1 MIIDRKNASFRSIP
15 LQWLM
20 LFAFAVQVFG
30 AVGLVAYLSY
40 RSGQESIHK
49 LANRLKTEISTRV
62 TEKTTTYL
70 QAIDQTNKNNI
81 SALRRNVWS
90 FDDFSSQ
97 ERQAWEQMQ
106 LNSLSPITIVGFGTT
121 SGGHRA
127 VELLKDGTFSIRA
140 APNGGGRYRTFTTN
154 PDGSPAQVTETSVI
168 FDARQRPWYQVAVQ
182 SKQAAWT
189 PVYPH
194 IYTGELL
201 VALAEPI
208 YDLSNGKLLGVTY
221 GIRTLEEI
229 SRFLQSIDMQSGTV
243 FIMERNQTLVAT
255 SSTSQKPYQI
265 LQNGTEQKLLKASD
279 SQNPQIHNSAKYLR
293 DRFGNLANIRQL
305 EQFEFEINGDRQL
318 AQVLPI
324 RDRNGLDWL
333 IVVVIPESDLI
344 AEIQANKV
352 WTILLSG
359 ITLIIATGLSIIT
372 TRWITKPILR
382 LSQASKA
389 IANGEWQES
398 LPENHEIAELSTLS
412 TSFNQMT
419 KQVHQS
425 LDRGEVALKESEEKY
440 KVLFKTAPIGISI
453 TDKNG
458 YILEGN
464 DIAKDWLGEPQP
476 SLQQEECG
484 EREPSSN
491 VIRPDGS
498 VMPVEEYACI
508 QALRNQVPIY
518 DVETGIVCADE
529 VLRWFSVSAAPIA
542 SEHYGVVLIHI
553 DISDRKQAEEA
564 IQASETR
571 FQTLVKNM
579 PGMVYRYSPLENE
592 MGAFTYVSSGSV
604 ELLELEPEQ
613 ILQDA
618 NSIWNLIHPD
628 DLLVLQASVAIAVQT
643 TSPWQH
649 EWKLTTPSGKLKWIQ
664 GKSRPQHTAN
674 GLVWDGLLLDIS
686 DRKQAEIVL
695 QHTLNELNYH
705 IENSP
710 LATIRWDQEFRVIY
724 WSKQAEEIFGWS
736 AAEVLG
742 KNMHEWDFIFEDDR
756 EQVNQAATQLMSGV
770 SIACQN
776 RNYHKDGSIIYC
788 EWYNSALVNESGD
801 LISMF
806 SLAHDISDRQ
816 RLEQKL
822 VHSRDL
828 REIIF
833 NESSDALFLVDS
845 ETLRTIDCN
854 QQAVKLFEVDCKN
867 DLIDIE
873 GHILQKRQ
881 FTLQELA
888 QINQEVDQKGFWSL
902 EVEYITRKGR
912 EFWGDL
918 SAKQITFGA
927 NRFNLVRVVDITTR
941 KQTDIALAEAKAAAE
956 EATRA
961 KSSFLASMSHEIR
974 TPMNGVIGMTQ
985 LLEMTELTTD
995 QQEFVKIIKDS
1006 GEALL
1011 TIINDILDF
1020 SKIESGML
1028 EIEAKDFVL
1037 EEMIR
1042 GVCKLL
1048 ENQAIARQVDLQY
1061 EIAPNIPQNLI
1072 GDRARLRQIL
1082 LNLVGNAVKF
1092 TQNGQVL
1099 ILVSGKVLTP
1109 SPSPRES
1116 MQQEM
1121 VRDREDYEL
1130 SFAIADTGIGIQS
1143 DRIDRLFQPFT
1154 QADASISRNYGG
1166 TGLGLAISKRLTEL
1180 MGGTIWVESL
1190 GQVGGS
1196 PPLVWK
1202 SQPRN
1207 SPQGA
1212 TFYFTVTLSIHK
1224 TINQPQADF
1233 AQVFGIDDKMAEK
1246 HPLRI
1251 LLVDDNLVNQKIAK
1265 LMFARLGYQSMAIA
1279 NNGLEAVQAVKT
1291 HDYDLILM
1299 DVQMPI
1305 MDGLTATKTIRTE
1318 LRSNV
1323 RIIAMTADAMP
1334 EDRQACFEAG
1344 MDDYISKPINIQ
1356 AIMNLVSS
1364 IC

>member
-1 MIIDRKNASFRSIP
+1 MTNLQLALMIIDRKKTSFRSIP

-106 LNSLSPITIVGFGTT
+106 LNSLSPITIIGFGTT

-182 SKQAAWT
+182 SKQATWT

-208 YDLSNGKLLGVTY
+208 YDLNNGKLLGVTY

-229 SRFLQSIDMQSGTV
+229 SRFLQSIDMQAGTV

-293 DRFGNLANIRQL
+293 DRFGSLANIRQL
-305 EQFEFEINGDRQL
+305 EQFEFEINGDRQI

-324 RDRNGLDWL
+324 VDRNGLDWV

-359 ITLIIATGLSIIT
+359 ITLIVATGLSIIT

-389 IANGEWQES
+389 IANGEWQEA
-398 LPENHEIAELSTLS
+398 LPENHVIAEISTLAK
-412 TSFNQMT
+412 SFNQMT
-419 KQVHQS
+419 KQVQQS
-425 LDRGEVALKESEEKY
+425 LDRVEIALKESEEKY

-464 DIAKDWLGEPQP
+464 DIAESWLGEPQI
-476 SLQQEECG
+476 LQQLDCG
-484 EREPSSN
+484 ERETSPN

-518 DVETGIVCADE
+518 DVETGIVCADGI
-529 VLRWFSVSAAPIA
+529 LRWFSVSAAPLA
-542 SEHYGVVLIHI
+542 SEHYGVMLIHT
-553 DISDRKQAEEA
+553 DISDRKQAERTL
-564 IQASETR
+564 Q
-571 FQTLVKNM
+571 QTLD
-579 PGMVYRYSPLENE
+579 
-592 MGAFTYVSSGSV
+592 
-604 ELLELEPEQ
+604 Q
-613 ILQDA
+613 
-618 NSIWNLIHPD
+618 
-628 DLLVLQASVAIAVQT
+628 
-643 TSPWQH
+643 
-649 EWKLTTPSGKLKWIQ
+649 
-664 GKSRPQHTAN
+664 
-674 GLVWDGLLLDIS
+674 
-686 DRKQAEIVL
+686 
-695 QHTLNELNYH
+695 LNYH

-710 LATIRWDQEFRVIY
+710 LATIRWDQEFRVVS
-724 WSKQAEEIFGWS
+724 WSRQAEEIFGWS
-736 AAEVLG
+736 ATEVFG
-742 KNMHEWDFIFEDDR
+742 KNMQDWQFIYEDDL
-756 EQVNQAATQLMSGV
+756 EYVLKEASQLVSGISV
-770 SIACQN
+770 TCQN

-788 EWYNSALVNESGD
+788 EWYNSALVDESGN
-801 LISMF
+801 LISIL
-806 SLAHDISDRQ
+806 SLAHNISDRQ
-816 RLEQKL
+816 RLEKEL
-822 VHSRDL
+822 IHSRDL
-828 REIIF
+828 REAIF

-845 ETLRTIDCN
+845 ETRLTIDCN
-854 QQAVKLFEVDCKN
+854 QQAVRLFEVDCKD

-881 FTLQELA
+881 FTPQESA
-888 QINQEVDQKGFWSL
+888 QIIQEVNQKGFWSL

-918 SAKQITFGA
+918 SAKQITFEDQ
-927 NRFNLVRVVDITTR
+927 RFHLVRVVDITAR
-941 KQTDIALAEAKAAAE
+941 KQTEIVLAEAKAAAE

-985 LLEMTELTTD
+985 LLEMTEMTTE
-995 QQEFVKIIKDS
+995 QEEFVKIIKDS

-1028 EIEAKDFVL
+1028 EIESKDFVL
-1037 EEMIR
+1037 EEVIR

-1061 EIAPNIPQNLI
+1061 AIAPSIPQNLI

-1099 ILVSGKVLTP
+1099 ISVRGKALKP

-1116 MQQEM
+1116 VQQEM

-1202 SQPRN
+1202 PQPRN

-1212 TFYFTVTLSIHK
+1212 TFYLTVTLSIHQTSK
-1224 TINQPQADF
+1224 QPQAVL

-1279 NNGLEAVQAVKT
+1279 NNGVEAVQAVKN

-1299 DVQMPI
+1299 DVQMPL

>member
-1 MIIDRKNASFRSIP
+1 MTDLQLAPMIIDRKKVSFRSIP

-49 LANRLKTEISTRV
+49 LANRLNTEISTSV
-62 TEKTTTYL
+62 TEKTKTYL
-70 QAIDQTNKNNI
+70 QTIDQVNKNNI
-81 SALRRNVWS
+81 SALRRNIWN

-106 LNSLSPITIVGFGTT
+106 LNSLSPITIIGFGTP

-127 VELLKDGTFSIRA
+127 VELLTDGTFSIRA
-140 APNGGGRYRTFTTN
+140 APNGGGKYRTFTTN
-154 PDGSPAQVTETSVI
+154 PDGSPAQVTETSVM
-168 FDARQRPWYQVAVQ
+168 FDSRQRPWYQVAVQ
-182 SKQAAWT
+182 SKQATWT

-208 YDLSNGKLLGVTY
+208 YDLNNGNLLGVTY
-221 GIRTLEEI
+221 GIRSLEAI
-229 SRFLQSIDMQSGTV
+229 SKFLRSIDIKAGSV
-243 FIMERNQTLVAT
+243 SIMERDETLVAT
-255 SSTSQKPYQI
+255 SSIVQKPYQHS
-265 LQNGTEQKLLKASD
+265 QNETEQKLLKASD
-279 SQNPQIHNSAKYLR
+279 SQNPQIHNSVKYLR
-293 DRFGNLANIRQL
+293 DLFGSLANIRQL
-305 EQFEFEINGDRQL
+305 EQFEFDINGDRQI

-324 RDRNGLDWL
+324 FDRNGLDWF
-333 IVVVIPESDLI
+333 IVVVIPESELI
-344 AEIQANKV
+344 ADIQANQV
-352 WTILLSG
+352 WTILLCG
-359 ITLIIATGLSIIT
+359 ITLIVATGISVIT
-372 TRWITKPILR
+372 NRWIAKPILR
-382 LSQASKA
+382 LSRASKA
-389 IANGEWQES
+389 IANGEWQET
-398 LPENHEIAELSTLS
+398 LPENHAIAEISTLA

-419 KQVHQS
+419 KQVQQS
-425 LDRGEVALKESEEKY
+425 FERVEIALKESEEKY
-440 KVLFKTAPIGISI
+440 KVLFKTAPISISI

-464 DIAKDWLGEPQP
+464 DIAKDWFGESQP
-476 SLQQEECG
+476 LQQEECE
-484 EREPSSN
+484 ERKPSPN

-542 SEHYGVVLIHI
+542 SELYGVVLIHI
-553 DISDRKQAEEA
+553 DISDRKLSELAINAEMLRRKALFDASLDGIVMLDQECNVIEA
-564 IQASETR
+564 NASFARMLGYSLEEIVNLNVKDFDAHWTIEELDQKIET
-571 FQTLVKNM
+571 KNLCLDTF
-579 PGMVYRYSPLENE
+579 VTRHRRKD
-592 MGAFTYVSSGSV
+592 GSIYDV
-604 ELLELEPEQ
+604 E
-613 ILQDA
+613 IST
-618 NSIWNLIHPD
+618 NSVDWYG
-628 DLLVLQASVAIAVQT
+628 QSVNFCIC
-643 TSPWQH
+643 
-649 EWKLTTPSGKLKWIQ
+649 
-664 GKSRPQHTAN
+664 R
-674 GLVWDGLLLDIS
+674 DIS

-695 QHTLNELNYH
+695 QQTLNELNYH

-710 LATIRWDQEFRVIY
+710 LATIRWDQEFRVVY
-724 WSKQAEEIFGWS
+724 WSKQAEDIFGWS

-742 KNMHEWDFIFEDDR
+742 KTMQDWQFIHEDDL
-756 EQVNQAATQLMSGV
+756 ESVMLKAAKLVSGISV
-770 SIACQN
+770 TCQN

-788 EWYNSALVNESGD
+788 EWYNTALADESGN
-801 LISMF
+801 LISIL
-806 SLAHDISDRQ
+806 SLAHNISDRQ
-816 RLEQKL
+816 HLEKEL
-822 VHSRDL
+822 IHSRNL
-828 REIIF
+828 REAIF

-845 ETLRTIDCN
+845 ETRLTIDCN
-854 QQAVKLFEVDCKN
+854 QQAVKLFEVDCKDDMIN
-867 DLIDIE
+867 IE
-873 GHILQKRQ
+873 GHILQKRL
-881 FTLQELA
+881 FTPQESA
-888 QINQEVDQKGFWSL
+888 QIIQEVNQKGFWSL

-918 SAKQITFGA
+918 SAKQITFEDQ
-927 NRFNLVRVVDITTR
+927 RFHLVRVVDITNR
-941 KQTDIALAEAKAAAE
+941 KHTEIALAEAKTAAE

-985 LLEMTELTTD
+985 LLEMTEMTTE
-995 QQEFVKIIKDS
+995 QEEFVKIIKDS

-1011 TIINDILDF
+1011 TIINYILDF

-1037 EEMIR
+1037 EEVIK
-1042 GVCKLL
+1042 GVCNLL
-1048 ENQAIARQVDLQY
+1048 KNQAIARQVDLQY
-1061 EIAPNIPQNLI
+1061 AIATDIPQRLI
-1072 GDRARLRQIL
+1072 GDHARLRQIL

-1092 TQNGQVL
+1092 TQNGQVM
-1099 ILVSGKVLTP
+1099 ISVSGKVRPP
-1109 SPSPRES
+1109 SPSSREPA
-1116 MQQEM
+1116 QQEM
-1121 VRDREDYEL
+1121 GRDREDYEL

-1143 DRIDRLFQPFT
+1143 DRLDRLFQPFT
-1154 QADASISRNYGG
+1154 QADPSISRNYGG
-1166 TGLGLAISKRLTEL
+1166 TGLGLAISKRLAEL

-1190 GQVGGS
+1190 GQIGGS

-1202 SQPRN
+1202 SQPR

-1212 TFYFTVTLSIHK
+1212 TFYFNVTLSIYK
-1224 TINQPQADF
+1224 TVNNTQAVA
-1233 AQVFGIDDKMAEK
+1233 AQLFEIDNKMAER

-1251 LLVDDNLVNQKIAK
+1251 LVVDDNLVNQKIAK
-1265 LMFARLGYQSMAIA
+1265 LMFARLGYHSMEIA
-1279 NNGLEAVQAVKT
+1279 NNGLEAVQAVKN
-1291 HDYDLILM
+1291 HDYDLVLM

-1305 MDGLTATKTIRTE
+1305 MDGLTATKAIRTE

-1334 EDRQACFEAG
+1334 EDRQACFDAG
-1344 MDDYISKPINIQ
+1344 MDDYISKPVNIQ